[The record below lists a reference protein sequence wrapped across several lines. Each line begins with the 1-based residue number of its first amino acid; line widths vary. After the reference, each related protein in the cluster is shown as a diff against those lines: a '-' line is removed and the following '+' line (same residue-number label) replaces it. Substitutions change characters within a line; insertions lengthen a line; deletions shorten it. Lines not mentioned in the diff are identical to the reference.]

1 MKSKLRMGA
10 MAVAAIV
17 IAMVAYAQIAQI
29 LTERRIKREAVQQ
42 QQDKMAVNSVGAE
55 SLLKTEY
62 ISSSISYAEFFDKAA
77 ERNKSI
83 DSAITAAQATKLD
96 PDSKVA
102 LLEYGQALEETLRS
116 QSMYT
121 RKRLAVSNA
130 ADNFKRAVA
139 DFASSPYN
147 EYSYPWEK
155 KRTDDAK
162 AEAENAVKEAEKAQ
176 SDFKNS
182 LIELRKVTKK
192 TSSTL
197 SGYRLVS
204 DEVIAKTITS
214 L

>member
-130 ADNFKRAVA
+130 QTISSARWPISPALPTMNTLILGKR
-139 DFASSPYN
+139 S
-147 EYSYPWEK
+147 E
-155 KRTDDAK
+155 RMM
-162 AEAENAVKEAEKAQ
+162 Q
-176 SDFKNS
+176 R
-182 LIELRKVTKK
+182 RKPKMP
-192 TSSTL
+192 
-197 SGYRLVS
+197 
-204 DEVIAKTITS
+204 
-214 L
+214 